1 MNFAERKLHWSG
13 GKSFKCLLTISVE
26 CACMYVVYSRVQ
38 TFVQVNVEDR
48 SSFSVTGHLILT
60 KQGLT
65 EPVAQ

>member
-1 MNFAERKLHWSG
+1 MNSAEPKLHWSG

-26 CACMYVVYSRVQ
+26 CACMCVVYSRVQ

-48 SSFSVTGHLILT
+48 SSFSVTGHLILA

>member
-1 MNFAERKLHWSG
+1 
-13 GKSFKCLLTISVE
+13 
-26 CACMYVVYSRVQ
+26 MYVVYSRVQ

-48 SSFSVTGHLILT
+48 SSFSVTGHLILA